1 MFVLISDAGGAE
13 RARATVAEAENL
25 KQLHAEFRGVSDDI
39 AAGALREAGL
49 GDVDGDHAW
58 LETAALRAAGDGSAE
73 WTAGFDAMLAY
84 AASKGW
90 SSEDGSRVRAHIVRS
105 S

>member
-1 MFVLISDAGGAE
+1 MFVLISDTGDDGVRVAIAE
-13 RARATVAEAENL
+13 PENL
-25 KQLHAEFRGVSDDI
+25 KQLHAEFRGVDDVT
-39 AAGALREAGL
+39 AARALREAGF
-49 GDVDGDHAW
+49 GTVDGDHAW
-58 LETAALRAAGDGSAE
+58 LAAAALRAAGDGSPE

-90 SSEDGSRVRAHIVRS
+90 SSADGARVRAHIARS